1 MTNFFVPK
9 ARRRAGRVVDLK
21 VPNVPNRMQTLKD
34 LSSLFRLSVWL
45 NKGRLH
51 PKIADFD
58 LGDKG

>member
-21 VPNVPNRMQTLKD
+21 VPNVPNTMQTVKD

-51 PKIADFD
+51 PK
-58 LGDKG
+58 